1 MLRTAVTA
9 PLALVGKAR
18 PILVGKGART
28 MNTQLKCAT
37 MALAN
42 AHYRENDLNFSGA
55 HILAAD
61 QFELDDVEKLFRTTD
76 QMQSLRQRK
85 LGTKVLEGAILA
97 NMFFEPST
105 RTRISFASAFNV
117 LGGKVRETTDIN
129 ASALAKGESLQD
141 TAKVLSGYSDVI
153 VMRHPTP
160 NAVAT
165 FASASRTPVINGGDG
180 DAEHPS
186 QACLDLYTIRN
197 EMASRGRDMQKL
209 RIAMVGDLRYGRT
222 VHSLCK
228 ILTLYKD
235 IEHYLVAP
243 KGLELPDK
251 YTEALRSAGHKVTIA
266 DQLAEGIAKVDIVYM
281 TRIQEE
287 RFASQEEANHYRGLL
302 TINQAIYTKYCE
314 PNTAIMHPLP
324 RDNRPNANELD
335 VDLNQ
340 NPNLAIFRQADN
352 AIVVRM
358 ALFALVL
365 DVTDIVEK
373 HSYPLL
379 WHK

>member
-1 MLRTAVTA
+1 M
-9 PLALVGKAR
+9 
-18 PILVGKGART
+18 
-28 MNTQLKCAT
+28 
-37 MALAN
+37 
-42 AHYRENDLNFSGA
+42 NFSGA

-61 QFELDDVEKLFRTTD
+61 QFELDDVARLFQVTD

-85 LGTKVLEGAILA
+85 LGTRVLEGAILA

-105 RTRISFASAFNV
+105 RTRISFGSAFNI
-117 LGGKVRETTDIN
+117 LGGKVRETTEIS

-160 NAVAT
+160 HAVAS

-197 EMASRGRDMQKL
+197 EMAGRGRDISKL
-209 RIAMVGDLRYGRT
+209 RIAMVGDLKYGRA

-228 ILTLYKD
+228 ILTLYKG
-235 IEHYLVAP
+235 IEHHLIAP
-243 KGLELPDK
+243 KGLALPEK
-251 YTEALRSAGHKVTIA
+251 YIDALKSAGHKITIA
-266 DQLAEGIAKVDIVYM
+266 DQLAKGVAKVDIVYM
-281 TRIQEE
+281 TRVQEE
-287 RFASQEEANHYRGLL
+287 RFASQKEANYYRGLL
-302 TINQAIYTKYCE
+302 AMNQAIYTKYCE

-324 RDNRPNANELD
+324 RDSRPNANELD

-340 NPNLAIFRQADN
+340 NPNLVIFKQADN

-365 DVTDIVEK
+365 GVADIVEK

-379 WHK
+379 WHKA